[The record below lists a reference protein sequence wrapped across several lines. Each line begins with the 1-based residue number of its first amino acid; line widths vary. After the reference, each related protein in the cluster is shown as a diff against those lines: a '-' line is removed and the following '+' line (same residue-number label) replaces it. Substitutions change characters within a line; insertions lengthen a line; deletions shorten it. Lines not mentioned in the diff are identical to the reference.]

1 MRIPVNLCGA
11 DNQFGYSIA
20 TVLHRSCADL
30 VKVTAGP
37 RSGTVWSTMTFTLV
51 RNEGGLAEHRFTV
64 LTARGQVPG
73 LLWTPDDGVRPAAA
87 AVRLGPGRPAHKR
100 NPHILALARHYAAR
114 GWNAVAIDAPGHG
127 ERRAP
132 VAGEWPRPDPDETI
146 GDWHAALDFLH
157 GEAGLDTGTLAY
169 WGVSMG
175 ASLGISL
182 IAGDPRFRAAV
193 LGLMHADWPAPP
205 GTRIR
210 ADAARL
216 RCPVLFLVNWDDTRA
231 PRARAF
237 ELYDL
242 IGSADKRLH
251 AYPGEHGQL
260 PGEALA
266 GSAEFLARYLGTP
279 G

>member
-1 MRIPVNLCGA
+1 
-11 DNQFGYSIA
+11 
-20 TVLHRSCADL
+20 
-30 VKVTAGP
+30 
-37 RSGTVWSTMTFTLV
+37 MTFTLV
-51 RNEGGLAEHRFTV
+51 QKEGGLAEHRFTV
-64 LTARGQVPG
+64 LTARGHVPG
-73 LLWTPDDGVRPAAA
+73 LLWTPDDGVRPVAT
-87 AVRLGPGRPAHKR
+87 VLLGHGRTSHKR
-100 NPHILALARHYAAR
+100 NPHILALARLFAAR

-132 VAGEWPRPDPDETI
+132 AAAREWPRPDPDETI

-157 GEAGLDTGTLAY
+157 GVAGLDTGRLAY

-175 ASLGISL
+175 AALGISL
-182 IAGDPRFRAAV
+182 IAGDPRFQAAV

-210 ADAARL
+210 TDAGRL
-216 RCPVLFLVNWDDTRA
+216 ECPVLFLVNWDDTRA

-237 ELYDL
+237 QLFGL

-266 GSAEFLARYLGTP
+266 GSAEFLARYLGTR